1 MVDKAD
7 EELAAGNTGELL
19 ATLAPLLLE
28 TPSLNER
35 STAASLADA
44 EKTDSEQQ
52 MVALTSAQRSEALGV
67 LAEAARAEAV
77 KALRG
82 ANKPDSIAKAD
93 RALAAEVRARGAL
106 FYAAAKF
113 LTPESMAEGDV
124 ERDPG
129 AITNALPNLIAC
141 LRGAVELRGP
151 GALAPDGGVGF
162 NRRESIDGLRRRSS
176 VAAPRGS
183 RRRRLV
189 RARVCQDDRRVLR
202 EKAHHPPGEVPKER
216 RRAKEQVERKPRRLP
231 SRRCAPTADDYPAAH
246 LARKRRSLRGRR
258 RHRHG
263 HRRREPL
270 PRRAQVRGRA
280 GPRRGARA
288 ARAASRDVGRLQVLL
303 RRRRE
308 GGFSAGRAAPL
319 DRGSQARRYGSRQAE
334 GDRRRSRGCRRRGA
348 REGCGGG
355 STRARG

>member
-82 ANKPDSIAKAD
+82 GKPDSDSIAKAD

-162 NRRESIDGLRRRSS
+162 NRRESIDGL
-176 VAAPRGS
+176 
-183 RRRRLV
+183 
-189 RARVCQDDRRVLR
+189 
-202 EKAHHPPGEVPKER
+202 EGE
-216 RRAKEQVERKPRRLP
+216 
-231 SRRCAPTADDYPAAH
+231 
-246 LARKRRSLRGRR
+246 
-258 RHRHG
+258 
-263 HRRREPL
+263 
-270 PRRAQVRGRA
+270 
-280 GPRRGARA
+280 
-288 ARAASRDVGRLQVLL
+288 AASRRHEARV
-303 RRRRE
+303 
-308 GGFSAGRAAPL
+308 AGR
-319 DRGSQARRYGSRQAE
+319 
-334 GDRRRSRGCRRRGA
+334 
-348 REGCGGG
+348 
-355 STRARG
+355 